1 MGLILIRTLIY
12 MAMWIAD
19 STHLERVVETHLFVK
34 SDPWSGTPARPPY
47 LMLRGALIWSF
58 ARDVPRYP

>member
-1 MGLILIRTLIY
+1 MGLILIRTLIF
-12 MAMWIAD
+12 MAMWTAD
-19 STHLERVVETHLFVK
+19 SPLPERVVETHLFVK
-34 SDPWSGTPARPPY
+34 SDFWSGTPARPGY